1 MEEIRVAKMTGSE
14 KQIAWATDIITRPYT
29 DMMRRIKI
37 FEEQLHQP
45 EHAAACRKAMATYR
59 ESYEAA
65 AKADPNMTVAARII
79 EKKFYFSAAM
89 DQALQ
94 MAIANTSLKRYE
106 FDII

>member
-1 MEEIRVAKMTGSE
+1 MDEIKIAKMTGSE

-59 ESYEAA
+59 EAYERASA
-65 AKADPNMTVAARII
+65 MDPNMTIAARII
-79 EKKFYFSAAM
+79 EKKSFFSSAM

-94 MAIANTSLKRYE
+94 MAIAGSTLKRYE